1 MKYVIFLL
9 IFVISTD
16 VARRAN
22 EAYEKGDYA
31 AAEQAY
37 LEAIRETPDDARLY
51 FNLGNSLA
59 QQGKFDEAVTA
70 FEKFKDMSDS
80 PEDRSK
86 ADYNIGNIFGNQEKW
101 DKAAE
106 QFRQSLRQN
115 PEDPEAKYNYELA
128 NRLLQKQEQ
137 QQQEQQQ
144 QQDQNQQNQDDNSEG
159 EQQQSDQQQQ
169 EGDQNQQDQQ
179 QNQQNESQDQQG
191 GEQQQQE
198 RQQAQSDMT
207 EEEADRILNALDN
220 KEKDLLK
227 NYHKNK
233 VPSNTRHA
241 KNW

>member
-22 EAYEKGDYA
+22 KAYEKGDYA

-137 QQQEQQQ
+137 QQQ
-144 QQDQNQQNQDDNSEG
+144 QDQNQQNQDDNSEG

>member
-137 QQQEQQQ
+137 QEQQQ

>member
-31 AAEQAY
+31 VAEQAY

-115 PEDPEAKYNYELA
+115 PEDSEAKYNYELA
-128 NRLLQKQEQ
+128 NRLLQKQE
-137 QQQEQQQ
+137 QQEQQQ

>member
-31 AAEQAY
+31 VAEQAY

-137 QQQEQQQ
+137 QEQQQ

>member
-31 AAEQAY
+31 VAEQAY

-137 QQQEQQQ
+137 QEQQQ

-179 QNQQNESQDQQG
+179 QNQQNVSQDQQG

>member
-22 EAYEKGDYA
+22 KAYEKGDYA

-37 LEAIRETPDDARLY
+37 LEAIRDTPDDARLY

-128 NRLLQKQEQ
+128 NRLLQKQE

>member
-1 MKYVIFLL
+1 MKYLIFLL
-9 IFVISTD
+9 IFVMSTD
-16 VARRAN
+16 GARRAN

-31 AAEQAY
+31 GAEKAY
-37 LEAIRETPDDARLY
+37 LEALKETPDDARLY
-51 FNLGNSLA
+51 FNLGNALA
-59 QQGKFDEAVTA
+59 QQGKFDEAVSA
-70 FEKFKDMSDS
+70 FEKFKDMSDN

-101 DKAAE
+101 DRAAE

-115 PEDPEAKYNYELA
+115 PTDNEAKYNYELA
-128 NRLLQKQEQ
+128 NRLLQEQ
-137 QQQEQQQ
+137 QQQQQ
-144 QQDQNQQNQDDNSEG
+144 QQDQNQQDQDENSEG

-169 EGDQNQQDQQ
+169 QQGDQDQNQQDQQ
-179 QNQQNESQDQQG
+179 QNQQNENQEQQG

-198 RQQAQSDMT
+198 RQQAQSEMT

>member
-31 AAEQAY
+31 VAEQAY

-115 PEDPEAKYNYELA
+115 PEDSEAKYNYELA
-128 NRLLQKQEQ
+128 NRLLQKQE

>member
-1 MKYVIFLL
+1 MKYLIFLL
-9 IFVISTD
+9 IFVMSTD
-16 VARRAN
+16 GARRAN

-31 AAEQAY
+31 GAEQAY
-37 LEAIRETPDDARLY
+37 LEAIKETPDDARLY
-51 FNLGNSLA
+51 FNLGNALA

-70 FEKFKDMSDS
+70 FEKFKGMSDS

-86 ADYNIGNIFGNQEKW
+86 ADYNIGNIYGNQEKW
-101 DKAAE
+101 DRAAD

-115 PEDPEAKYNYELA
+115 PTDPEAKYNYELA
-128 NRLLQKQEQ
+128 NRLLQEQ
-137 QQQEQQQ
+137 QQQQ
-144 QQDQNQQNQDDNSEG
+144 QQDQDQQNQDENSEG

-169 EGDQNQQDQQ
+169 EGDQDEQDQQ

-191 GEQQQQE
+191 GDQQQQE

-233 VPSNTRHA
+233 VPSNIRHA

>member
-31 AAEQAY
+31 VAEQAY

-128 NRLLQKQEQ
+128 NRLLQEQEQ
-137 QQQEQQQ
+137 QQQQQ

>member
-137 QQQEQQQ
+137 QQQ
-144 QQDQNQQNQDDNSEG
+144 QDQNQQNQDDNSEG

>member
-31 AAEQAY
+31 VAEQAY

-115 PEDPEAKYNYELA
+115 PTDPEAKYNYELA
-128 NRLLQKQEQ
+128 NRLLQEQE
-137 QQQEQQQ
+137 QEQQQ
-144 QQDQNQQNQDDNSEG
+144 QQDQDQQNQDENSEG

-169 EGDQNQQDQQ
+169 EGDQDQQDQQ

-191 GEQQQQE
+191 DEQQQQE
-198 RQQAQSDMT
+198 RQQAQSEMT